1 MKAHE
6 LIKLL
11 SQGNRDKDV
20 VIYDENN
27 DVLLDLSKVKEE
39 YDETTG
45 KHVFVLYTDN

>member
-11 SQGNRDKDV
+11 SQGNIDKDI
-20 VIYDENN
+20 VIYDENH

-39 YDETTG
+39 YDEETG
-45 KHVFVLYTDN
+45 KYVMVLYTE